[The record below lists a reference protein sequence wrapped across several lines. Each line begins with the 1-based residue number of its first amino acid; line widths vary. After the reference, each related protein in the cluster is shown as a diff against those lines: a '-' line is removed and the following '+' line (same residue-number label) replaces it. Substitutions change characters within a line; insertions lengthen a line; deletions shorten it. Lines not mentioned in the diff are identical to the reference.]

1 MNMLSV
7 KHQVLPVLLILIMT
21 TVSLIRIDSSFDNY
35 DMHSKP
41 LKGSRHYNRLESH
54 YINSKWFSRCW
65 VILTKMIL
73 QFFCF
78 SKTLSH
84 ARSRPKVS
92 INIGIYTSRGARNSG
107 RKSFIVNDIELI
119 IFGSLSSGPYQIR
132 TLVSNTWQRKY
143 WSCVDDKMQQTRM
156 YM

>member
-1 MNMLSV
+1 MLSV

-143 WSCVDDKMQQTRM
+143 
-156 YM
+156 